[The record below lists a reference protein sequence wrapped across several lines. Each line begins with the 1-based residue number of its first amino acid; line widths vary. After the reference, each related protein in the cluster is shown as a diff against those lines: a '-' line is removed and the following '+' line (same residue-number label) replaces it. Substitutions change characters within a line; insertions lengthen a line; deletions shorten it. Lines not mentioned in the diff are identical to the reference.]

1 MSTPA
6 PTSETEPARTWSALV
21 VDDDPGIRQS
31 LRLCLE
37 AAGGRVLGVSSVQ
50 AALEAL
56 DRATFDTVF
65 LDLWLGADSGLDA
78 LPEILRRQPEIG
90 VVVIT
95 AYATFESAV
104 EAMRRGAADY
114 LPKPF
119 SPEQVRLAAN
129 RILEHRRLRQRVRD
143 LEVRLAGTD
152 VTSYFTTHNSAFR
165 AFMSRVDRGAA
176 SDAVVL
182 LRGESGTG
190 KNVLARWIHDNSPRR
205 ERPFV
210 SVNSPALAGELMI
223 SALFGHK
230 RGAFT
235 GATTDTAG
243 KVQEAEG
250 GTLFLDEV
258 GDLSADAQA
267 RVLRFLN
274 DHSYER
280 LGEARERKADV
291 RVIAATNRDL
301 EQDVAA
307 GRFRA
312 DLYYRLDVL
321 PLVVPP
327 LRDRIEDI
335 VPLALHYFEF
345 YASRQAHRTLS
356 FSPAAIDAMRDYAW
370 PGNLRELRNAVE
382 RGVILSAGD
391 TLVPSD
397 LGIPPATSPSAPEAG
412 PVALGGLVS
421 LEQLEREHLARVI
434 AQVPTLEGAA
444 RILGIDATTLQR
456 KRKRYGL
463 Y

>member
-6 PTSETEPARTWSALV
+6 PTIETEHAPTWSALV

-78 LPEILRRQPEIG
+78 LPEILRRQPEAG

-104 EAMRRGAADY
+104 EAMRRGAVDY

-119 SPEQVRLAAN
+119 SPDQVRLAAN
-129 RILEHRRLRQRVRD
+129 RILEHRRLHRRVRD
-143 LEVRLAGTD
+143 LELQLAGTD
-152 VTSYFTTHNSAFR
+152 VQRSFTTHNAAFR
-165 AFMSRVDRGAA
+165 TFMARVERGAA

-190 KNVLARWIHDNSPRR
+190 KNVLARWIHDSSPRR
-205 ERPFV
+205 GHPFV
-210 SVNSPALAGELMI
+210 SVNSPALTGELMI

-235 GATTDTAG
+235 GATTDAVG

-280 LGEARERKADV
+280 LGDASERKADV
-291 RVIAATNRDL
+291 RVIAATNRSL
-301 EQDVAA
+301 EEDVAA
-307 GRFRA
+307 GRFRT

-321 PLVVPP
+321 SLVVPP
-327 LRDRIEDI
+327 LRERLDDI
-335 VPLALHYFEF
+335 VPLAQHYLQF
-345 YASRQAHRTLS
+345 YAARQPQRTLR

-382 RGVILSAGD
+382 RGVILSLGD
-391 TLVPSD
+391 ALEPSD
-397 LGIPPATSPSAPEAG
+397 LGIPLAATPPASESV
-412 PVALGGLVS
+412 PVALGALVS

-434 AQVPTLEGAA
+434 AQVPTLEAAA
-444 RILGIDATTLQR
+444 RILGIDATTVQR